1 MELCRNGEAV
11 PRIFLAASRWTIVSA
26 GDGGSEPDVTCMLRI
41 RWQQFRMKILIT
53 PTLIAALGVALPLT
67 RLAGHASA
75 ETAPSS
81 EGSYAPETIE
91 WKPGPPSLPAG
102 AKIAVLEGDPT
113 KEGPFVMRL
122 QAPAGYHIAPH
133 THPKTERVTVISGT
147 MLLAMGDNLDRS
159 AAKTLNAGTY
169 AFWPAGMKHTAWFD
183 GATIIQLHGI
193 GPWQINYLNPADDP
207 RNTKKAP

>member
-1 MELCRNGEAV
+1 LSSVA
-11 PRIFLAASRWTIVSA
+11 WTVVSA
-26 GDGGSEPDVTCMLRI
+26 GDDKPQPNVTCMPENGGK
-41 RWQQFRMKILIT
+41 QFQMKTFIS
-53 PTLIAALGVALPLT
+53 PALIAVLAIGLPLT
-67 RLAGHASA
+67 RLTGHAST
-75 ETAPSS
+75 ETAGSS
-81 EGSYAPETIE
+81 EGFYAPETIE
-91 WKPGPPSLPAG
+91 WKPGPPSLPTG
-102 AKIAVLEGDPT
+102 AKMAVLEGDPT

-183 GATIIQLHGI
+183 SPTVIQLHGI
-193 GPWQINYLNPADDP
+193 GPWQINYVNPADDP
-207 RNTKKAP
+207 RNAKK